1 MSNKDEQTGKNLNIT
16 KTIIGLVFIL
26 GSIFLVENLAV
37 FYFKFNNASAENGF
51 NLRKK
56 VDYLTYQYVD
66 YFKNVSKYDV
76 ANFQSYIND
85 SAMGDVLLLKDDN
98 KNGYK
103 VVASSDKRIINQEF
117 NDKSCGNIFAHN
129 FQKDYFWAKILPE
142 NAAQVCM
149 FVPVGEYILG
159 FKGKVDQRITGTH
172 DEYFFEWLLNNMV
185 LTFIL
190 SLIGAIVALSTCIWY
205 AVKYIK
211 EKNNYNAL
219 KTDTKKQIEELG
231 EKLYIDPMTGLLNK
245 TALVRDIN
253 SYENPKV
260 VLIDIDDFGKM
271 NDFYGK
277 FACDQILVKMA
288 DLISE
293 FAKDENMKA
302 YCIEADRFALV
313 EDSDSFIDRYEDMV
327 EDLIEIFKGRMLS
340 IVDEDGREIEGIE
353 IHSTIGFALDS
364 DQTLRK
370 ATIALKT
377 AKEQDKD
384 YVCYFKGLNQ
394 KEEYATQIER
404 SKLIQYATINN
415 NIVPY
420 FQPIVNDQK
429 VPVKYECLIR
439 LLDRGDV
446 ISPNVFLD
454 ISKRIKRY
462 ADLEKQ
468 LIVKCFKQ
476 LVEDKNLVLSIN
488 LSSRDMIDGDV
499 SSLVLNLLNKH
510 NVAGRVVFEIVE
522 DEELKNLERVSNFI
536 ERVKSMGAKIAI
548 DDFGS
553 GYSNFSYI
561 IKIKPDYVK
570 IDGSIIKDI
579 DINKDSHSI
588 ASAIVAFAKDLGIK
602 TIAEYVHSKEIFEIC
617 KEIGVDEFQG
627 FYFGAPERAGS

>member
-1 MSNKDEQTGKNLNIT
+1 MKNKDELEVKYPNIA
-16 KTIIGLVFIL
+16 KTVIILIFIL
-26 GSIFLVENLAV
+26 GGVFLAGNLIV
-37 FYFKFNNASAENGF
+37 FYYKYTSASSENNYD
-51 NLRKK
+51 LRKK
-56 VDYLTYQYVD
+56 VDYLTYQYVN

-76 ANFQSYIND
+76 ADFQSYIND
-85 SAMGDVLLLKDDN
+85 SAIGDIFLLKDDN

-103 VVASSDKRIINQEF
+103 IAASSKKRMINQDFE
-117 NDKSCGNIFAHN
+117 DKSCGNIFTHN

-142 NAAQVCM
+142 NTAQVCM

-159 FKGKVDQRITGTH
+159 LKAKVDHRITGTH
-172 DEYFFEWLLNNMV
+172 DEYFFEWLVSNMALTV
-185 LTFIL
+185 LL
-190 SLIGAIVALSTCIWY
+190 SLFGAIISLAICIFY

-211 EKNNYNAL
+211 EKFEYNTL
-219 KTDTKKQIEELG
+219 KINSSEQLAELG
-231 EKLYIDPMTGLLNK
+231 EKLYIDPMTGLFNK
-245 TALVRDIN
+245 SALIRDIS
-253 SYENPKV
+253 SYKNPKV
-260 VLIDIDDFGKM
+260 VLIDIDDFGRM
-271 NDFYGK
+271 NDYYGK

-293 FAKDENMKA
+293 FAKNENMKA

-313 EDSDSFIDRYEDMV
+313 EDSESFIDRYEDMV
-327 EDLIEIFKGRMLS
+327 ADLIDVFKGRMLS
-340 IVDEDGREIEGIE
+340 VTDEDGKDIEGIE

-377 AKEQDKD
+377 AKELDKD

-394 KEEYATQIER
+394 KDEYAAQIER

-420 FQPIVNDQK
+420 YQPIADGK
-429 VPVKYECLIR
+429 KSIIKYECLIR
-439 LLDRGDV
+439 ILDRGDV
-446 ISPNVFLD
+446 ISPNTFLD

-468 LIVKCFKQ
+468 LIKKCFDELMAKDD
-476 LVEDKNLVLSIN
+476 LMLSIN
-488 LSSRDMIDGDV
+488 LSGRDMVDGDV
-499 SSLVLNLLNKH
+499 SALVLNLLNK
-510 NVAGRVVFEIVE
+510 NNIASRVVFEIVE
-522 DEELKNLERVSNFI
+522 DEELKNVERVSNFI

-579 DINKDSHSI
+579 DINKDSYSI

-617 KEIGVDEFQG
+617 KDIGIDEFQG
-627 FYFGAPERAGS
+627 FYIGVPKDRVL